1 VAVEEHPKKQEQ
13 QKHERSTGLEAS
25 LMMLPLLLEHL
36 LQHLL
41 LLQQRQQQLG
51 WAANE
56 TKLC

>member
-1 VAVEEHPKKQEQ
+1 
-13 QKHERSTGLEAS
+13 
-25 LMMLPLLLEHL
+25 MMLPLLLEHP